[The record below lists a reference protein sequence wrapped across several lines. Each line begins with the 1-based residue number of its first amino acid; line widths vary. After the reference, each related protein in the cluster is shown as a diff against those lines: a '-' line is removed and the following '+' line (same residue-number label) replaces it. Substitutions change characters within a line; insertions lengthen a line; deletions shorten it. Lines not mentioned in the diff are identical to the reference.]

1 MILCERLSRCFT
13 RTSLFIDDAI
23 LPLTSLDP
31 AAFWKGFD
39 DLINEFSSSTRDLLA
54 DRLDLQTQID
64 HWHDAN
70 PSFSQTDYEQFLLSI
85 GYLLPQIPDFV
96 INTDK
101 VDAEIATLS
110 GPQLV
115 VPLKNARFALNAANA
130 RWGSLYDA
138 LYGSD
143 IIVDEPGQPRQPGY
157 DSVRGNKVIAY
168 ARAFLDSAVPLASA
182 SHAEAVSYSIN
193 DGLVIELEDGHQTR
207 LRDATQFAG
216 YLGDSDAP
224 SSVLFKHHGL
234 HIECVINRGGNIGS
248 EDAAGIDDI
257 ILEAA
262 LTTIMDC
269 EDSVAA
275 VDAEDKIDVYKN
287 WLGLMTNTLSAS
299 FAKGGATLTRSLN
312 QDREFLDPN
321 GAPIMLRGR
330 SLLFNRNVGHLMT
343 SELAHDNAGE
353 QVPEH
358 IIDAVM
364 TALIGAID
372 LASDAGYGNSCTGSL
387 YIVKPKMHGPAE
399 VAFTCR
405 LFASIEVLLSLP
417 ANTIKL
423 GIMDEERR
431 TSVNLK
437 HCIFEARERLV
448 FINTGFLDRTGDEIY
463 TSMNAGVF
471 PPKAQIKDR
480 EWINAYENRNVEIG
494 LACGLQGR
502 AQIGKGMWAMPDEMA
517 AMMKAKVAHPQS
529 GASTA
534 WVPSPTAAVLHA
546 MHYHAVDVRAAQESV
561 RLRTPSTLS
570 ALLTIPLLGHETPL
584 DAQSI
589 ERELENNIQGI
600 LGYVVRWIESGIG
613 CSKVP
618 DIHNIGLMEDRATL
632 RISAVHVSNW
642 LKHGLCNTEQ
652 VIEIMKRMAKVVD
665 EQNAN
670 DPLYRPMADDF
681 EASAG
686 FAAAKALVFDNP
698 TLPNGYTEPLLH
710 AHRVMYKASQ
720 P

>member
-1 MILCERLSRCFT
+1 MFHPNLT
-13 RTSLFIDDAI
+13 RFIDDAI

-31 AAFWKGFD
+31 AALWKGFD

-54 DRLDLQTQID
+54 ERLDLQTQID

-85 GYLLPQIPDFV
+85 GYLLPQIPDFE

-193 DGLVIELEDGHQTR
+193 DGLVIGLKDGHQTR

-224 SSVLFKHHGL
+224 GSVLFKHHGL

-248 EDAAGIDDI
+248 EDAAGVDDI

-299 FAKGGATLTRSLN
+299 FAKGGTTMTRSLN

-321 GAPIMLRGR
+321 GAPIVLRGR

-372 LASDAGYGNSCTGSL
+372 LASDAGYGNSCPGSL
-387 YIVKPKMHGPAE
+387 YIVKPKMHGPVE

-437 HCIFEARERLV
+437 HCIFEARKRLV

-561 RLRTPSTLS
+561 RLRAPSTLS

-652 VIEIMKRMAKVVD
+652 VIEIMQRMAKVVD
-665 EQNAN
+665 EQNVN

>member
-1 MILCERLSRCFT
+1 MFHPNLT
-13 RTSLFIDDAI
+13 RFINDAI
-23 LPLTSLDP
+23 LPLTSLDA

-54 DRLDLQTQID
+54 DRLHLQTQID

-193 DGLVIELEDGHQTR
+193 DGLVIELKDGHQTR

-321 GAPIMLRGR
+321 GAPIVLRGR

-387 YIVKPKMHGPAE
+387 YIVKPKMHGPVE

-502 AQIGKGMWAMPDEMA
+502 AQIGKGMWAMPDEMT

-561 RLRTPSTLS
+561 RLRAPSTLS

>member
-1 MILCERLSRCFT
+1 MFHPNLT
-13 RTSLFIDDAI
+13 RFINDAI
-23 LPLTSLDP
+23 LPLTSLDA

-54 DRLDLQTQID
+54 DRLDLQAQID

-182 SHAEAVSYSIN
+182 SHAEAVSYCIN
-193 DGLVIELEDGHQTR
+193 DGLVIELKDGHQTR

-321 GAPIMLRGR
+321 GAPIVLRGR

-387 YIVKPKMHGPAE
+387 YIVKPKMHGPVE

-652 VIEIMKRMAKVVD
+652 VIEIMQRMAKVVD
-665 EQNAN
+665 EQNAS

-686 FAAAKALVFDNP
+686 FAAAKALIFDNP

>member
-1 MILCERLSRCFT
+1 MFHPNLT
-13 RTSLFIDDAI
+13 RFIDDAI

-387 YIVKPKMHGPAE
+387 YIVKPKMHGPVE

-589 ERELENNIQGI
+589 GRELENNIQGI

>member
-1 MILCERLSRCFT
+1 MFHPNLT
-13 RTSLFIDDAI
+13 RFINDAI
-23 LPLTSLDP
+23 LPLTSLDA

-54 DRLDLQTQID
+54 DRLQLQTQID

-182 SHAEAVSYSIN
+182 SHAEAVSYCIN
-193 DGLVIELEDGHQTR
+193 DGLVIELKDGHQTR

-299 FAKGGATLTRSLN
+299 FVKGGATLTRSLN

-387 YIVKPKMHGPAE
+387 YIVKPKMHGPVE

-561 RLRTPSTLS
+561 RLRAPSTLS

-584 DAQSI
+584 DTQSI

-652 VIEIMKRMAKVVD
+652 VIEIMQRMAKVVD

-686 FAAAKALVFDNP
+686 FAAAKALIFDNP

>member
-1 MILCERLSRCFT
+1 MFHPNLT
-13 RTSLFIDDAI
+13 RFINDAI
-23 LPLTSLDP
+23 LPLTSLDA

-54 DRLDLQTQID
+54 DRLHLQTQID

-193 DGLVIELEDGHQTR
+193 DGLVIELKDGHQTR

-321 GAPIMLRGR
+321 GAPIVLRGR

-387 YIVKPKMHGPAE
+387 YIVKPKMHGPVE

-710 AHRVMYKASQ
+710 AHRVMYKAFQ

>member
-1 MILCERLSRCFT
+1 MFHPNLT
-13 RTSLFIDDAI
+13 RFINDAI
-23 LPLTSLDP
+23 LPLTSLNA

-193 DGLVIELEDGHQTR
+193 DGLVIGLKDGHQTR

-224 SSVLFKHHGL
+224 GSVLFKHHGL
-234 HIECVINRGGNIGS
+234 HIECVINRSGNIGS

-299 FAKGGATLTRSLN
+299 FAKGGTTMTRSLN
-312 QDREFLDPN
+312 QDREFLDPY
-321 GAPIMLRGR
+321 GAPIVLRGR

-387 YIVKPKMHGPAE
+387 YIVKPKMHGPVE

-463 TSMNAGVF
+463 TSTNAGVF

-494 LACGLQGR
+494 LTCGLQGR

-589 ERELENNIQGI
+589 EGELENNIQGI

-652 VIEIMKRMAKVVD
+652 VIAIMQRMAKVVD
-665 EQNAN
+665 EQNVN

-710 AHRVMYKASQ
+710 AHRVMYKAS
-720 P
+720 

>member
-1 MILCERLSRCFT
+1 MFHPNLT
-13 RTSLFIDDAI
+13 RFINDAI
-23 LPLTSLDP
+23 LPLTSLDA

-193 DGLVIELEDGHQTR
+193 DGLVIELKDGHQTR

-234 HIECVINRGGNIGS
+234 HIECVINRSGNIGS

-299 FAKGGATLTRSLN
+299 FAKGGTTMTRSLN

-321 GAPIMLRGR
+321 GAPIVLRGR

-387 YIVKPKMHGPAE
+387 YIVKPKMHGPVE

-494 LACGLQGR
+494 LTCGLQGR

>member
-1 MILCERLSRCFT
+1 MFHPNLT
-13 RTSLFIDDAI
+13 RFIDDAI

-343 SELAHDNAGE
+343 SELAHDIAGE

-372 LASDAGYGNSCTGSL
+372 LATDGGYGNSRAGSL
-387 YIVKPKMHGPAE
+387 YIVKPKMHGPVE

-405 LFASIEVLLSLP
+405 LFASIEALLSLP
-417 ANTIKL
+417 VNTIKL

-437 HCIFEARERLV
+437 HCILEARERLV

-480 EWINAYENRNVEIG
+480 EWIIAYENRNVEIG

-502 AQIGKGMWAMPDEMA
+502 AQIGKGMWAMPDEMK
-517 AMMKAKVAHPQS
+517 AMMKAKVAHPNS

-546 MHYHAVDVRAAQESV
+546 MHYHDVDVRAAQESV

-570 ALLTIPLLGHETPL
+570 SLLTIPLLDHETPL

-642 LKHGLCNTEQ
+642 LKHGLCHTDQ
-652 VIEIMKRMAKVVD
+652 VIEIMQRMAKVVD

-698 TLPNGYTEPLLH
+698 MLPNGYTEPLLH
-710 AHRVMYKASQ
+710 SHRVMYKASQ

>member
-1 MILCERLSRCFT
+1 MFHPNLT
-13 RTSLFIDDAI
+13 RFINDAI
-23 LPLTSLDP
+23 LPLTSLDA

-54 DRLDLQTQID
+54 DRLDLQAQID

-110 GPQLV
+110 GSQLV

-182 SHAEAVSYSIN
+182 SHAEAVSYCIN
-193 DGLVIELEDGHQTR
+193 DGLVIELKDGHQTR

-234 HIECVINRGGNIGS
+234 HIECVINRGGNIGR
-248 EDAAGIDDI
+248 EDAAGIDGI

-299 FAKGGATLTRSLN
+299 FVKGGATLTRSLN

-387 YIVKPKMHGPAE
+387 YIVKPKMHGPVE

-561 RLRTPSTLS
+561 RLRAPSTLS

-584 DAQSI
+584 DTQSI

-652 VIEIMKRMAKVVD
+652 VIEIMQRMAKVVD

-686 FAAAKALVFDNP
+686 FAAAKALIFDNP

>member
-1 MILCERLSRCFT
+1 MFHPNLT
-13 RTSLFIDDAI
+13 RFINDAI
-23 LPLTSLDP
+23 LPLTSLDA

-54 DRLDLQTQID
+54 DRLDLQAQID

-193 DGLVIELEDGHQTR
+193 DGLVIELKDGHQTR

-224 SSVLFKHHGL
+224 GSVLFKHHGL

-248 EDAAGIDDI
+248 EDAAGVDDI

-299 FAKGGATLTRSLN
+299 FAKGGTTMTRSLN

-321 GAPIMLRGR
+321 GAPIVLRGR

-372 LASDAGYGNSCTGSL
+372 LASDAGYGNSCTGNL
-387 YIVKPKMHGPAE
+387 YIVKPKMHGPVE

-561 RLRTPSTLS
+561 RLRAPSTLS

-652 VIEIMKRMAKVVD
+652 VIEIMQRMAKVVD
-665 EQNAN
+665 EQNVN

-710 AHRVMYKASQ
+710 AHRVMYKAS
-720 P
+720 

>member
-1 MILCERLSRCFT
+1 MFHPNLT
-13 RTSLFIDDAI
+13 RFIDDAI

-387 YIVKPKMHGPAE
+387 YIVKPKMHGPVE

-405 LFASIEVLLSLP
+405 LFASIEALLSLP
-417 ANTIKL
+417 VNTIKL

-652 VIEIMKRMAKVVD
+652 VIEIMQRMAKVVD

>member
-1 MILCERLSRCFT
+1 MFHPNLT
-13 RTSLFIDDAI
+13 RFINDAI
-23 LPLTSLDP
+23 LPLTSLDA

-54 DRLDLQTQID
+54 DRLDLQAQID

-70 PSFSQTDYEQFLLSI
+70 PSFSQTEYEQFLLSI

-182 SHAEAVSYSIN
+182 SHAEAVSYCIN
-193 DGLVIELEDGHQTR
+193 DGLVIELKDGHQTR

-299 FAKGGATLTRSLN
+299 FVKGGATLTRSLN

-387 YIVKPKMHGPAE
+387 YIVKPKMHGPVE

>member
-1 MILCERLSRCFT
+1 
-13 RTSLFIDDAI
+13 
-23 LPLTSLDP
+23 
-31 AAFWKGFD
+31 
-39 DLINEFSSSTRDLLA
+39 
-54 DRLDLQTQID
+54 
-64 HWHDAN
+64 
-70 PSFSQTDYEQFLLSI
+70 
-85 GYLLPQIPDFV
+85 
-96 INTDK
+96 
-101 VDAEIATLS
+101 
-110 GPQLV
+110 
-115 VPLKNARFALNAANA
+115 
-130 RWGSLYDA
+130 
-138 LYGSD
+138 
-143 IIVDEPGQPRQPGY
+143 
-157 DSVRGNKVIAY
+157 
-168 ARAFLDSAVPLASA
+168 
-182 SHAEAVSYSIN
+182 
-193 DGLVIELEDGHQTR
+193 
-207 LRDATQFAG
+207 
-216 YLGDSDAP
+216 
-224 SSVLFKHHGL
+224 
-234 HIECVINRGGNIGS
+234 
-248 EDAAGIDDI
+248 
-257 ILEAA
+257 
-262 LTTIMDC
+262 
-269 EDSVAA
+269 
-275 VDAEDKIDVYKN
+275 
-287 WLGLMTNTLSAS
+287 
-299 FAKGGATLTRSLN
+299 
-312 QDREFLDPN
+312 
-321 GAPIMLRGR
+321 
-330 SLLFNRNVGHLMT
+330 
-343 SELAHDNAGE
+343 
-353 QVPEH
+353 
-358 IIDAVM
+358 M

-372 LASDAGYGNSCTGSL
+372 LASDSGYGNSWTGSL
-387 YIVKPKMHGPAE
+387 YIVKPKMHGPVE

-437 HCIFEARERLV
+437 HCIFEARDRLV

-517 AMMKAKVAHPQS
+517 AMMKAKIAHPQS

-561 RLRTPSTLS
+561 RLRAPSTLS
-570 ALLTIPLLGHETPL
+570 ALLTIPLAGHKTPL

-665 EQNAN
+665 EQNAK
-670 DPLYRPMADDF
+670 DPLYRPMAVDF

>member
-1 MILCERLSRCFT
+1 MFHPNLT
-13 RTSLFIDDAI
+13 RFINDAI
-23 LPLTSLDP
+23 LPLTSLDA

-54 DRLDLQTQID
+54 DRLDLQAQID

-182 SHAEAVSYSIN
+182 SHAEAVSYCIN
-193 DGLVIELEDGHQTR
+193 DGLVIELKDGHQTR

-216 YLGDSDAP
+216 YLGDSDTP

-299 FAKGGATLTRSLN
+299 FVKGGATLTRSLN

-387 YIVKPKMHGPAE
+387 YIVKPKMHGPVE

-584 DAQSI
+584 DTQSI

-652 VIEIMKRMAKVVD
+652 VIEIMQRMAKVVD

-686 FAAAKALVFDNP
+686 FAAAKALIFDNP

>member
-1 MILCERLSRCFT
+1 MFHPNLT
-13 RTSLFIDDAI
+13 RFINDAI
-23 LPLTSLDP
+23 LPLTSLDA

-193 DGLVIELEDGHQTR
+193 DGLVIELKDGHQTR

-224 SSVLFKHHGL
+224 GSVLFKHHGL

-299 FAKGGATLTRSLN
+299 FAKGGTTMTRSLN

-321 GAPIMLRGR
+321 GAPIVLRGR

-343 SELAHDNAGE
+343 SELAHDNANE

-358 IIDAVM
+358 IIDAVI

-372 LASDAGYGNSCTGSL
+372 LSSDAGYGNSCTGSL
-387 YIVKPKMHGPAE
+387 YIVKPKMHGPVE

-561 RLRTPSTLS
+561 RLRAPSTLS

-652 VIEIMKRMAKVVD
+652 VIEIMQRMAKVVD

-710 AHRVMYKASQ
+710 AHRVMYKAS
-720 P
+720 

>member
-1 MILCERLSRCFT
+1 MFHPNLT
-13 RTSLFIDDAI
+13 RFIDDAI

-193 DGLVIELEDGHQTR
+193 DGLVIELKDGHQTR

-589 ERELENNIQGI
+589 ERELENKIQGI

-652 VIEIMKRMAKVVD
+652 VIEIMQRMAKVVD

-670 DPLYRPMADDF
+670 YPLYRPMADDF

>member
-1 MILCERLSRCFT
+1 MFHPNLT
-13 RTSLFIDDAI
+13 RFINDAI
-23 LPLTSLDP
+23 LPLTSLDA

-54 DRLDLQTQID
+54 DRLDLQAQID

-168 ARAFLDSAVPLASA
+168 ARSFLDSAVPLASA

-193 DGLVIELEDGHQTR
+193 DGLVIELKDGHQTR

-224 SSVLFKHHGL
+224 GSVLFKHHGL

-299 FAKGGATLTRSLN
+299 FAKGGTTMTRSLN

-321 GAPIMLRGR
+321 GAPIVLRGR

-387 YIVKPKMHGPAE
+387 YIVKPKMHGPVE

-561 RLRTPSTLS
+561 RLRAPSTLS

-652 VIEIMKRMAKVVD
+652 VIEIMQRMAKVVD

-670 DPLYRPMADDF
+670 DPLYRQMAHDF

-710 AHRVMYKASQ
+710 AHRVMYKAS
-720 P
+720 

>member
-1 MILCERLSRCFT
+1 MFHPNLT
-13 RTSLFIDDAI
+13 RFINDAI
-23 LPLTSLDP
+23 LPLTSLDA

-182 SHAEAVSYSIN
+182 SHAEAVSYCIN
-193 DGLVIELEDGHQTR
+193 DGLVIELKDGHQTR

-299 FAKGGATLTRSLN
+299 FVKGGATLTRSLN

-387 YIVKPKMHGPAE
+387 YIVKPKMHGPVE

-561 RLRTPSTLS
+561 RLRAPSTLS

-584 DAQSI
+584 DTQSI

-652 VIEIMKRMAKVVD
+652 VIEIMQRMAKVVD

>member
-1 MILCERLSRCFT
+1 MFHPNLT
-13 RTSLFIDDAI
+13 RFIDDAI

-193 DGLVIELEDGHQTR
+193 DGLVIELKDGHQTR

-224 SSVLFKHHGL
+224 GSVLFKHHGL

-299 FAKGGATLTRSLN
+299 FAKGGTTMTRTLN

-321 GAPIMLRGR
+321 GAPIVLRGR

-387 YIVKPKMHGPAE
+387 YIVKPKMHGPVE

>member
-1 MILCERLSRCFT
+1 MFHPNLT
-13 RTSLFIDDAI
+13 RFINDAI
-23 LPLTSLDP
+23 LPLTSLDA

-54 DRLDLQTQID
+54 DRLHLQTQID

-193 DGLVIELEDGHQTR
+193 DGLVIELKDGHQTR

-299 FAKGGATLTRSLN
+299 FVKGGATLTRSLN

-321 GAPIMLRGR
+321 GAPIVLRGR

-387 YIVKPKMHGPAE
+387 YIVKPKMHGPVE

-471 PPKAQIKDR
+471 PPKAQTKDR

>member
-1 MILCERLSRCFT
+1 MFHPNLT
-13 RTSLFIDDAI
+13 RFINDAI
-23 LPLTSLDP
+23 LPLTSLDA

-54 DRLDLQTQID
+54 DRLDLQAQID

-182 SHAEAVSYSIN
+182 SHAEAVSYCIN
-193 DGLVIELEDGHQTR
+193 DGLVIELKDGHQTR

-299 FAKGGATLTRSLN
+299 FVKGGATLTRSLN

-372 LASDAGYGNSCTGSL
+372 LASGAGYGNSCTGSL
-387 YIVKPKMHGPAE
+387 YIVKPKMHGPVE

-561 RLRTPSTLS
+561 RLRAPSTLS

-584 DAQSI
+584 DTQSI

-652 VIEIMKRMAKVVD
+652 VIEIMQRMAKVVD

-686 FAAAKALVFDNP
+686 FAAAKALIFDNP

>member
-1 MILCERLSRCFT
+1 MFHPNLT
-13 RTSLFIDDAI
+13 RFINDAI
-23 LPLTSLDP
+23 LPLTSLDA

-54 DRLDLQTQID
+54 DRLDLQAQID

-182 SHAEAVSYSIN
+182 SHAEAVSYCIN
-193 DGLVIELEDGHQTR
+193 DGLVIELKDGHQTR

-299 FAKGGATLTRSLN
+299 FVKGGATLTRSLN

-561 RLRTPSTLS
+561 RLRAPSTLS

-584 DAQSI
+584 DTQSI

-652 VIEIMKRMAKVVD
+652 VIEIMQRMAKVVD

-686 FAAAKALVFDNP
+686 FAAAKALIFDNP

-710 AHRVMYKASQ
+710 AHRVMYKAS
-720 P
+720 

>member
-1 MILCERLSRCFT
+1 MFHPNLT
-13 RTSLFIDDAI
+13 RFINDAI
-23 LPLTSLDP
+23 LPLTSLDA

-39 DLINEFSSSTRDLLA
+39 DLINEFSSSTRDLLT

-182 SHAEAVSYSIN
+182 SHAEAVSYCIN
-193 DGLVIELEDGHQTR
+193 DGLVIELKDGHQTR

-299 FAKGGATLTRSLN
+299 FAKGGTTMTRSLN

-387 YIVKPKMHGPAE
+387 YIVKPKMHGPVE

-561 RLRTPSTLS
+561 RLRAPSTLS

-584 DAQSI
+584 DTQSI

-652 VIEIMKRMAKVVD
+652 VIEIMQRMAKVVD

-686 FAAAKALVFDNP
+686 FAAAKALIFDNP

>member
-1 MILCERLSRCFT
+1 MFHPNLT
-13 RTSLFIDDAI
+13 RFINDAI
-23 LPLTSLDP
+23 LPLTSLDA

-54 DRLDLQTQID
+54 DRLHLQTQID

-130 RWGSLYDA
+130 RWGNLYDA

-193 DGLVIELEDGHQTR
+193 DGLVIELKDGHQTR

-321 GAPIMLRGR
+321 GAPIVLRGR

-387 YIVKPKMHGPAE
+387 YIVKPKMHGPVE

-710 AHRVMYKASQ
+710 EHRVMYKASQ

>member
-1 MILCERLSRCFT
+1 MFHPNLT
-13 RTSLFIDDAI
+13 RFINDAI
-23 LPLTSLDP
+23 LPFTSLDA

-54 DRLDLQTQID
+54 DRLDLQAQID

-182 SHAEAVSYSIN
+182 SHAEAVSYCIN
-193 DGLVIELEDGHQTR
+193 DGLVIELKDGHQTR

-299 FAKGGATLTRSLN
+299 FVKGGATLTRSLN

-387 YIVKPKMHGPAE
+387 YIVKPKMHGPVE

-561 RLRTPSTLS
+561 RLRAPSTLS

-584 DAQSI
+584 DTQSI

-652 VIEIMKRMAKVVD
+652 VIEIMQRMAKVVD

-686 FAAAKALVFDNP
+686 FAAAKALIFDNP

>member
-1 MILCERLSRCFT
+1 MFHPNLT
-13 RTSLFIDDAI
+13 RFINDAI
-23 LPLTSLDP
+23 LPLTSLDA

-54 DRLDLQTQID
+54 DRLHLQTQID

-182 SHAEAVSYSIN
+182 SHAEAVSYCIN
-193 DGLVIELEDGHQTR
+193 DGLVIELKDGHQTR

-299 FAKGGATLTRSLN
+299 FVKGGATLTRSLN

-387 YIVKPKMHGPAE
+387 YIVKPKMHGPVE

>member
-1 MILCERLSRCFT
+1 MFHPNLT
-13 RTSLFIDDAI
+13 RFINDAI
-23 LPLTSLDP
+23 LPLTSLDA

-54 DRLDLQTQID
+54 DRLDLQAQID

-193 DGLVIELEDGHQTR
+193 DGLVIELKDGHQTR

-299 FAKGGATLTRSLN
+299 FVKGGATLTRSLN

-387 YIVKPKMHGPAE
+387 YIVKPKMHGPVE

-471 PPKAQIKDR
+471 PPKAQTKDR

>member
-1 MILCERLSRCFT
+1 MFHPNLT
-13 RTSLFIDDAI
+13 RFINDAI
-23 LPLTSLDP
+23 LPLTSLDA

-54 DRLDLQTQID
+54 DRLDLQAQID

-70 PSFSQTDYEQFLLSI
+70 PSFSQTEYEQFLLSI

-182 SHAEAVSYSIN
+182 SHAEAVSYCIN
-193 DGLVIELEDGHQTR
+193 DGLVIELKDGHQTR

-299 FAKGGATLTRSLN
+299 FVKGGATLTRSLN

-321 GAPIMLRGR
+321 GAPIVLRGR

-387 YIVKPKMHGPAE
+387 YIVKPKMHGPVE

-561 RLRTPSTLS
+561 RLRAPSTLS

-584 DAQSI
+584 DTQSI

-652 VIEIMKRMAKVVD
+652 VIEIMQRMAKVVD

-686 FAAAKALVFDNP
+686 FAAAKALIFDNP

>member
-1 MILCERLSRCFT
+1 MFHPNLT
-13 RTSLFIDDAI
+13 RFINDAI
-23 LPLTSLDP
+23 LPLTSLDA

-54 DRLDLQTQID
+54 DRLHLQTQID

-130 RWGSLYDA
+130 RWGNLYDA

-193 DGLVIELEDGHQTR
+193 DGLVIELKDGHQTR

-299 FAKGGATLTRSLN
+299 FVKGGATLTRSLN

-387 YIVKPKMHGPAE
+387 YIVKPKMHGPVE

-502 AQIGKGMWAMPDEMA
+502 AQIGKGMWAMPDEMT

-561 RLRTPSTLS
+561 RLRAPSTLS

-584 DAQSI
+584 DTQSI

-652 VIEIMKRMAKVVD
+652 VIEIMQRMAKVVD

-686 FAAAKALVFDNP
+686 FAAAKALIFDNP

>member
-1 MILCERLSRCFT
+1 MFHPNLT
-13 RTSLFIDDAI
+13 RFINDAI
-23 LPLTSLDP
+23 LPLTSLDA

-54 DRLDLQTQID
+54 DRLQLQTQID

-182 SHAEAVSYSIN
+182 SHAEAVSYCIN
-193 DGLVIELEDGHQTR
+193 DGLVIELKDGHQTR

-299 FAKGGATLTRSLN
+299 FVKGGATLTRSLN

-372 LASDAGYGNSCTGSL
+372 LASGAGYGNSCTGSL

-584 DAQSI
+584 DTQSI

>member
-1 MILCERLSRCFT
+1 MFHPNLT
-13 RTSLFIDDAI
+13 RFINDAI
-23 LPLTSLDP
+23 LPLTSLDA

-193 DGLVIELEDGHQTR
+193 DGLVIGLKDGHQTR

-299 FAKGGATLTRSLN
+299 FVKGGATLTRSLN

-321 GAPIMLRGR
+321 GVPIMLRGR

-387 YIVKPKMHGPAE
+387 YIVKPKMHGPVE

-561 RLRTPSTLS
+561 RLRAPSTLS

-584 DAQSI
+584 DTQSI

-652 VIEIMKRMAKVVD
+652 VIEIMQRMAKVVD

-686 FAAAKALVFDNP
+686 FAAAKALIFDNP

>member
-1 MILCERLSRCFT
+1 MFHPNLT
-13 RTSLFIDDAI
+13 RFINDAI
-23 LPLTSLDP
+23 LPLTSLDA

-193 DGLVIELEDGHQTR
+193 DGLVIGLKDGHQTR

-224 SSVLFKHHGL
+224 GSVLFKHHGL

-299 FAKGGATLTRSLN
+299 FAKGGTTMTRSLN

-321 GAPIMLRGR
+321 GAPIVLRGR

-387 YIVKPKMHGPAE
+387 YIVKPKMHGPVE

-437 HCIFEARERLV
+437 HCIFEARKRLV

-561 RLRTPSTLS
+561 RLRAPSTLS

-652 VIEIMKRMAKVVD
+652 VIEIMQRMAKVVD

-710 AHRVMYKASQ
+710 AHRVMYKAS
-720 P
+720 

>member
-1 MILCERLSRCFT
+1 MFHPNLT
-13 RTSLFIDDAI
+13 RFINDAI
-23 LPLTSLDP
+23 LPLTSLDA

-54 DRLDLQTQID
+54 DRLDLQAQID

-182 SHAEAVSYSIN
+182 SHAEAVSYCIN
-193 DGLVIELEDGHQTR
+193 DGLVIELKDGHQTR

-299 FAKGGATLTRSLN
+299 FVKGGATLTRSLN

-321 GAPIMLRGR
+321 GVPIMLRGR

-387 YIVKPKMHGPAE
+387 YIVKPKMHGPVE

-584 DAQSI
+584 DTQSI

-652 VIEIMKRMAKVVD
+652 VIEIMQRMAKVVD

-686 FAAAKALVFDNP
+686 FAAAKALIFDNP

>member
-1 MILCERLSRCFT
+1 MFHPNLT
-13 RTSLFIDDAI
+13 RFINDAI
-23 LPLTSLDP
+23 LPLTSLDA

-39 DLINEFSSSTRDLLA
+39 DLINEFSSSTRDSLA

-193 DGLVIELEDGHQTR
+193 DGLVIGLKDGHQTR

-224 SSVLFKHHGL
+224 GSVLFKHHGL
-234 HIECVINRGGNIGS
+234 HIECVINRGGNIGN

-299 FAKGGATLTRSLN
+299 FAKGGTTMTRSLN

-321 GAPIMLRGR
+321 GAPIVLRGR

-387 YIVKPKMHGPAE
+387 YIVKPKMHGPVE

-561 RLRTPSTLS
+561 RLRAPSTLS

-652 VIEIMKRMAKVVD
+652 VIEIMQRMAKVVD

-710 AHRVMYKASQ
+710 AHRVMYKAS
-720 P
+720 

>member
-1 MILCERLSRCFT
+1 MFHPNLT
-13 RTSLFIDDAI
+13 RFINDAI
-23 LPLTSLDP
+23 LPLTSLDA

-193 DGLVIELEDGHQTR
+193 DGLVIELKDGHQTR

-224 SSVLFKHHGL
+224 GSVLFKHHGL

-299 FAKGGATLTRSLN
+299 FAKGGTTMTRSLN

-321 GAPIMLRGR
+321 GAPIALRGR

-387 YIVKPKMHGPAE
+387 YIVKPKMHGPVE

-561 RLRTPSTLS
+561 RLRAPSTLS

-652 VIEIMKRMAKVVD
+652 VIEIMQRMAKVVD
-665 EQNAN
+665 EQNVN

>member
-1 MILCERLSRCFT
+1 M
-13 RTSLFIDDAI
+13 
-23 LPLTSLDP
+23 
-31 AAFWKGFD
+31 
-39 DLINEFSSSTRDLLA
+39 
-54 DRLDLQTQID
+54 
-64 HWHDAN
+64 
-70 PSFSQTDYEQFLLSI
+70 
-85 GYLLPQIPDFV
+85 
-96 INTDK
+96 
-101 VDAEIATLS
+101 
-110 GPQLV
+110 
-115 VPLKNARFALNAANA
+115 
-130 RWGSLYDA
+130 
-138 LYGSD
+138 
-143 IIVDEPGQPRQPGY
+143 
-157 DSVRGNKVIAY
+157 
-168 ARAFLDSAVPLASA
+168 
-182 SHAEAVSYSIN
+182 
-193 DGLVIELEDGHQTR
+193 
-207 LRDATQFAG
+207 
-216 YLGDSDAP
+216 
-224 SSVLFKHHGL
+224 
-234 HIECVINRGGNIGS
+234 
-248 EDAAGIDDI
+248 
-257 ILEAA
+257 
-262 LTTIMDC
+262 
-269 EDSVAA
+269 
-275 VDAEDKIDVYKN
+275 
-287 WLGLMTNTLSAS
+287 
-299 FAKGGATLTRSLN
+299 
-312 QDREFLDPN
+312 
-321 GAPIMLRGR
+321 
-330 SLLFNRNVGHLMT
+330 
-343 SELAHDNAGE
+343 
-353 QVPEH
+353 
-358 IIDAVM
+358 
-364 TALIGAID
+364 
-372 LASDAGYGNSCTGSL
+372 
-387 YIVKPKMHGPAE
+387 
-399 VAFTCR
+399 
-405 LFASIEVLLSLP
+405 
-417 ANTIKL
+417 
-423 GIMDEERR
+423 
-431 TSVNLK
+431 
-437 HCIFEARERLV
+437 

>member
-1 MILCERLSRCFT
+1 MFHPNLT
-13 RTSLFIDDAI
+13 RFIDDAI

-387 YIVKPKMHGPAE
+387 YIVKPKMHGPVE